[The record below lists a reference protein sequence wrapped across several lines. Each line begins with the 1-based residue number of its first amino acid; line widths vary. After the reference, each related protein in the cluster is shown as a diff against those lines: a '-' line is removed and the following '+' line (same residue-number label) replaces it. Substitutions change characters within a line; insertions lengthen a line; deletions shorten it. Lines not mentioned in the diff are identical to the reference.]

1 MHNVPTDEVFVI
13 GHKNPDTDSI
23 CSAIAYAHLK
33 NQHENKYIPKR
44 AGNINKETQF
54 VLDYFGVQAP
64 ALVSNVNVQVKDI
77 AYRIVD
83 GVSGDITMKRAFE
96 IMQDNDATTLPVVN
110 NGKIKGIITVGDIAE
125 AYMLEK
131 DDNSLFIAGT
141 KFSHIIDTI
150 NGELVYGDAD
160 EYVKDGRVI
169 VGAAQVDILERHVK
183 ENDIVIVSDRVEA
196 QLAAINCGASMLIVC
211 LVNSISDVVLEF
223 AKNKGCAWGT
233 MDSLPEVPGIALRSD
248 GHVGVYVGGG
258 YAVEERGFSYGCVK
272 TRVKD
277 RSWTHWYFLPFIDYG
292 AASDMKPPQTEYA
305 LGSRLLK
312 KDTEG
317 SDVKQLQEYLLQLG
331 YNLPKYGADGDFG
344 SETEAAVRTFQKAEG
359 LEVDGKYGEKSHA
372 ALMDAL
378 SADDEAPEQ
387 PAQPEDGGEE
397 NDAEKPV
404 GSQVVIVSEGGKVN
418 IRVGNGTQYGRI
430 TQLAP
435 GTTLDYVATAQNG
448 WNAVVVNARVG
459 WVSGEYSRVI

>member
-1 MHNVPTDEVFVI
+1 MNRLRKEAEFHWRLEPYAGKPARTVLRGEDGSNVIFLLDVYKCTESLRSRKAAQYPSHYGSSRTSRYRDDISKKKVCADCVGLIKGYCWTGGGKGVI
-13 GHKNPDTDSI
+13 ESIGTDSTYASSYGANG
-23 CSAIAYAHLK
+23 CPDKSANSMFSYAK
-33 NQHENKYIPKR
+33 
-44 AGNINKETQF
+44 
-54 VLDYFGVQAP
+54 
-64 ALVSNVNVQVKDI
+64 S
-77 AYRIVD
+77 
-83 GVSGDITMKRAFE
+83 
-96 IMQDNDATTLPVVN
+96 
-110 NGKIKGIITVGDIAE
+110 
-125 AYMLEK
+125 
-131 DDNSLFIAGT
+131 
-141 KFSHIIDTI
+141 
-150 NGELVYGDAD
+150 
-160 EYVKDGRVI
+160 
-169 VGAAQVDILERHVK
+169 
-183 ENDIVIVSDRVEA
+183 
-196 QLAAINCGASMLIVC
+196 
-211 LVNSISDVVLEF
+211 
-223 AKNKGCAWGT
+223 KGCSWGT
-233 MDSLPEVPGIALRSD
+233 MDSLPEIPGIALCSD

-292 AASDMKPPQTEYA
+292 EVGNVKPPQTEYA
-305 LGSRLLK
+305 LGSRLLTK
-312 KDTEG
+312 GTEG
-317 SDVKQLQEYLLQLG
+317 NDVKQLQEHLLKLG
-331 YNLPKYGADGDFG
+331 YSLPKYGADGDFG
-344 SETEAAVRTFQKAEG
+344 SETEAAVRAFQKAEG

-459 WVSGEYSRVI
+459 WVSGEYSKPI